1 MKQLEKEITETNKQ
15 GMMKR
20 YQMYGMKV
28 SKLTDK
34 AQKDIG
40 KGERRYM
47 EYKDFVEQVKAQ
59 IQDFLPEKFADA
71 EVTVHQV
78 VKNNDCVLDG
88 LTIRTEESNI
98 APTIYLNSYFE
109 QILRIILLD
118 ILQGGAVA
126 RI

>member
-1 MKQLEKEITETNKQ
+1 
-15 GMMKR
+15 
-20 YQMYGMKV
+20 
-28 SKLTDK
+28 
-34 AQKDIG
+34 
-40 KGERRYM
+40 M